1 MVPLR
6 SASLARLKSVF
17 SVQEAWLSALG
28 VIHGDGVHWLS
39 WFLLCCL
46 YSQQSD
52 FDQRRHD
59 LSNPF
64 QLPRARSTFN
74 VNLFNLSSKKFH
86 RLGLTLFWDK
96 W

>member
-1 MVPLR
+1 MTTTTHSHSPWTDKGGHVT
-6 SASLARLKSVF
+6 VF

-39 WFLLCCL
+39 WLLLCCL

-59 LSNPF
+59 PSIPF
-64 QLPRARSTFN
+64 QLPRARSP
-74 VNLFNLSSKKFH
+74 SSAIPLQDQPF
-86 RLGLTLFWDK
+86 
-96 W
+96 